1 MQCFANEVSWDDGA
15 SEGAWSLGCLQFPL
29 LVFYA
34 PWLPPSWAPPTS
46 FFLTLRPYP
55 VISVIL
61 RPWQGPG
68 CRCRKV
74 EVGAWNLQCLRARMT
89 LTVPTNTSGIR
100 PVLRPLGAASGHLT
114 TLHPGMSVSHHRSLK
129 TLQGPL
135 SVVEGGVNAPERH
148 GRELTCPDLPPPR
161 HSSGISYRPALMPHI
176 NGQPHTCVTC

>member
-1 MQCFANEVSWDDGA
+1 MKFHEMTERARGLEALAA
-15 SEGAWSLGCLQFPL
+15 SSFPCWFSMLPDSLLPGPHQPPSSSPWGLTLWSL
-29 LVFYA
+29 
-34 PWLPPSWAPPTS
+34 SS
-46 FFLTLRPYP
+46 FVPDRGLA
-55 VISVIL
+55 
-61 RPWQGPG
+61 
-68 CRCRKV
+68 
-74 EVGAWNLQCLRARMT
+74 VGAGRSRWVLGTWCLRARMT

-114 TLHPGMSVSHHRSLK
+114 ALHPGMSVSHHRSLK

>member
-15 SEGAWSLGCLQFPL
+15 SEGAWSLGCLRFPL

-46 FFLTLRPYP
+46 SFLTLWPYP

-61 RPWQGPG
+61 HPWQGPG
-68 CRCRKV
+68 YRCRKV
-74 EVGAWNLQCLRARMT
+74 EVGAWNLQCLRVRMT

-100 PVLRPLGAASGHLT
+100 PVVRPLGAASGHLT
-114 TLHPGMSVSHHRSLK
+114 ALHPGMSVSHHRSLK

-135 SVVEGGVNAPERH
+135 SVVEGGVNAPEMH
-148 GRELTCPDLPPPR
+148 GGELTCPDRPPPR
-161 HSSGISYRPALMPHI
+161 HSSGISYRPELRPHI